1 MVRLTFP
8 IAIMGLALIGGL
20 GPILGIFFQLYGPQG
35 YGPSEIAFLLTL
47 PSLCVGL
54 GKLKPSYKKTSS

>member
-1 MVRLTFP
+1 
-8 IAIMGLALIGGL
+8 MGLALIGGL

-54 GKLKPSYKKTSS
+54 GKLTSTLRK